1 MNPKIEIVGGAGQ
14 YEAAAIFAA
23 VQVVLAEAEAKAR
36 RPATTSRWRVELETF
51 EPQRWGVRPG
61 AGGSSPDQYR

>member
-1 MNPKIEIVGGAGQ
+1 MNPEIEIVGGAGE

-36 RPATTSRWRVELETF
+36 RPATTSRWKVELEGF
-51 EPQRWGVRPG
+51 GPARWGVRPG
-61 AGGSSPDQYR
+61 AGDSLSDGDA

>member
-1 MNPKIEIVGGAGQ
+1 MNPEIEIVGGAGE

-36 RPATTSRWRVELETF
+36 RPATTSRWRVELEAF
-51 EPQRWGVRPG
+51 ESTRWGVPPG
-61 AGGSSPDQYR
+61 TGDSSPDVEA